1 MNSRAISSQW
11 ERSVGLGPAEGIV
24 VPPPPASH
32 VSVITVAVVATA
44 VVETTAI
51 AAISPTS
58 PARTAP
64 IAPASVATGMD
75 GMVGV
80 GMAVPSTPVE
90 WAILVKPV
98 GPLETG
104 IPPVAVTIPARTFRP
119 PVEPIVLP
127 SSTGEPAGPT
137 TTGTGLLTVL

>member
-1 MNSRAISSQW
+1 M
-11 ERSVGLGPAEGIV
+11 GLGLVEGIV
-24 VPPPPASH
+24 VPPPSASP
-32 VSVITVAVVATA
+32 VSVTAVAVVATA

-58 PARTAP
+58 PGRTAP
-64 IAPASVATGMD
+64 IAPASVATGVD

-90 WAILVKPV
+90 WAILVKPA

-104 IPPVAVTIPARTFRP
+104 IPPIAVTVPARALRP
-119 PVEPIVLP
+119 PAEPIVLLSP
-127 SSTGEPAGPT
+127 TGEPAGPT
-137 TTGTGLLTVL
+137 TTGTGLLTIL